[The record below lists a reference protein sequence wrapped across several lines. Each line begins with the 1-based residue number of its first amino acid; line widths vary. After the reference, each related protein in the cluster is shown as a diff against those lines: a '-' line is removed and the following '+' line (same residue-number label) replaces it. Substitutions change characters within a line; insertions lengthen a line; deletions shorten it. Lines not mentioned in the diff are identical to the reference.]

1 MNEKDTNL
9 VVSALA
15 NYYDYNKL
23 TKEDGR
29 RVLRI
34 IKSLSSKRF
43 NKQDNICDCTAPQLN
58 SDRMCICGKPI
69 SEDDDWT
76 NDSGYSDVF
85 N

>member
-43 NKQDNICDCTAPQLN
+43 NKT
-58 SDRMCICGKPI
+58 K
-69 SEDDDWT
+69 
-76 NDSGYSDVF
+76 
-85 N
+85 